1 MIDAMSAVL
10 RDFLNGCT
18 DRKTVRIAAFLQHVH
33 RVSQLVQMLE
43 RTGNTPF
50 RKWLGAK
57 TSDALY
63 KYVCACSVHGGTSQR
78 FRSGSDLF
86 STA

>member
-1 MIDAMSAVL
+1 MCAVL

-18 DRKTVRIAAFLQHVH
+18 DRKTGRIAAVLQPGC
-33 RVSQLVQMLE
+33 RVSQLFQMLE

-50 RKWLGAK
+50 RKWLGEK

-63 KYVCACSVHGGTSQR
+63 KYVCACSVHEGSSQP
-78 FRSGSDLF
+78 F
-86 STA
+86 

>member
-1 MIDAMSAVL
+1 MCAVL

-18 DRKTVRIAAFLQHVH
+18 DRKTVCIAAVLQPVC
-33 RVSQLVQMLE
+33 RVSQLFQMLE

-50 RKWLGAK
+50 RKWLGEK

-63 KYVCACSVHGGTSQR
+63 KYVCACSVHGGSSQP
-78 FRSGSDLF
+78 F
-86 STA
+86 

>member
-1 MIDAMSAVL
+1 MYAVL

-18 DRKTVRIAAFLQHVH
+18 DRKTVRIAAVLQPVR
-33 RVSQLVQMLE
+33 RVLQLIQMLE

-57 TSDALY
+57 TSDPLY
-63 KYVCACSVHGGTSQR
+63 KYVCACSVHGGSSQP
-78 FRSGSDLF
+78 FRLGSDLF
-86 STA
+86 SRA